1 MWSKISNY
9 CKNFL
14 PIHFLNIAFIFIH
27 NLWWVLC
34 SDIRIFAWTVP
45 TNKLYPLAPLQRLCP
60 DLKPNLEG
68 SYSKQKLTTIL
79 KLGVMKVFIRQ
90 LQSYFIIANFWVNE
104 SECENSFVFATFF
117 KHPLH
122 VAVTKPVPAGS
133 SNAKTLP
140 PPSRYRDSGLS
151 GSRRPSYRHIKARSR
166 TLPGRGSSEALRR
179 SRSEPYQVWP
189 VQIILGSIFLVS
201 QSDKGQFSAN
211 IDLFKLIVLVGSGES
226 HWLRRVEI

>member
-104 SECENSFVFATFF
+104 SECENSFVFATVSIYN
-117 KHPLH
+117 LY
-122 VAVTKPVPAGS
+122 
-133 SNAKTLP
+133 TLQ
-140 PPSRYRDSGLS
+140 PPSLFRLAHPTPKPSPLPQDTETPGLAAAGDPLTATSRPAREHCREGGRARHWEDLGLS
-151 GSRRPSYRHIKARSR
+151 PTRY
-166 TLPGRGSSEALRR
+166 
-179 SRSEPYQVWP
+179 
-189 VQIILGSIFLVS
+189 
-201 QSDKGQFSAN
+201 GQYKSFY
-211 IDLFKLIVLVGSGES
+211 
-226 HWLRRVEI
+226 